1 MKKYVLSISIAL
13 VVGIIIGKV
22 FLEQYDAFNGIR
34 ITSNNGEILYFIRLG
49 VYDSIESL
57 EKDTI
62 SLTNYIYNEID
73 GKYYVYV
80 GITKNSKNLI
90 KISNYYSSLG
100 YTTITE
106 EFLITNSTFLKELEN
121 YDNILAET
129 EDDIVIS
136 SISNLILGKYEELV
150 INGSKN

>member
-1 MKKYVLSISIAL
+1 MKKYILSISVAL
-13 VVGIIIGKV
+13 VVGFIMGKI

-34 ITSNNGEILYFIRLG
+34 VTSNNGELLYFIRFG

-80 GITKNSKNLI
+80 GITRNSKNLI
-90 KISNYYSSLG
+90 KISNYYSTLG

-106 EFLITNSTFLKELEN
+106 EFLVTNKEFLKELEN
-121 YDNILAET
+121 YDSILDGTVDE
-129 EDDIVIS
+129 IVIS
-136 SISNLILGKYEELV
+136 SVSNLILGKYEELV